1 MLRRAPKCETETSR
15 PDCRRGPRAR
25 REGRGALPLR
35 VGAVGRCAGCG
46 AFPALA
52 VARSALALPRAPRA
66 VNSALR
72 HDGTVVDIC
81 LAQTSISNL
90 KAIAHA
96 SRRGRLARSAL
107 LLESENR
114 GRSERANGRPPLSHE
129 VWIARLLIAVAHELA
144 VLEYGLLLAPCAQR
158 EARKLVLLGRL
169 RAQDKSFTYVPK
181 GAAMLI
187 RVL

>member
-1 MLRRAPKCETETSR
+1 MPRRAPKCETETSR

-46 AFPALA
+46 ALA
-52 VARSALALPRAPRA
+52 VARSALALPRA